1 MAARRMDGQLIE
13 LSQQSNPKVN
23 SVRLLAF
30 LFVWFSIDR
39 LIERNTTMPLPGYK
53 YLNILPA
60 DIVISAFTQADGA
73 LGSVPTGQTPVT
85 SGSPTTSTNRASL
98 PTTAKF
104 GFSHNS
110 ADVMLRAT
118 LISNAGE
125 AIYFRGDGT
134 GYFFVANN
142 GGTTFLYYFLIAGSV
157 LTLLGSI
164 TGAAA
169 NDVFNVVAQG
179 PFITV
184 VRNNRVVLEASSL
197 LNINSKE
204 HGIRN
209 ALGAGAV
216 LVDDF
221 LLVPAI

>member
-1 MAARRMDGQLIE
+1 
-13 LSQQSNPKVN
+13 
-23 SVRLLAF
+23 
-30 LFVWFSIDR
+30 
-39 LIERNTTMPLPGYK
+39 
-53 YLNILPA
+53 
-60 DIVISAFTQADGA
+60 
-73 LGSVPTGQTPVT
+73 
-85 SGSPTTSTNRASL
+85 
-98 PTTAKF
+98 
-104 GFSHNS
+104 
-110 ADVMLRAT
+110 MLRAT

-125 AIYFRGDGT
+125 ALYFRGDGT

-142 GGTTFLYYFLIAGSV
+142 GGTTFLYYFQISGSV

-221 LLVPAI
+221 CWSRQCSKPERSIQLGRDGCKLKKGPRVGLLPSVAQHRHRQ